1 MHALKQP
8 VISSVLNR
16 THFFAVVFNCDFLEQ
31 SVLANLFCNRL
42 TPSHHNQM
50 DDYEEDFDDAS
61 PSYLQPSYGD
71 YGNYGEDPNSNNN
84 VAAQESTSQ
93 QKPSSVTTHRGGSG
107 KGGGNKV
114 VFSSGTKASS
124 PPAFNVSEKQHTDG
138 DNDDDKDDG
147 DSRARK
153 LAEAN
158 AALDAMTRL
167 MQAPTPS
174 ATSANAGA
182 PGEAVE
188 RKKKP
193 VNTTRPS
200 ITTTTI
206 VGGSSLHSG
215 SSSSSLSA
223 VRRQS
228 TLSLSS
234 KNVNTSGPTSS
245 LVSFS
250 KDGPSA
256 SKQHQTINKSSTAS
270 SVGVRALPTVSA
282 PPSSSST
289 LTTTIATTS
298 TALSP
303 HRTNNSSTTRP
314 LAPPQSPLRSPG
326 ASPVAAARA
335 PQPPSLSLAHYTA
348 ATAYIPM
355 PTSTLE
361 LEAAV
366 REKEKQRIELE
377 KQVTDLRSQLA
388 EVRERAEILLKE
400 RDKQLRAALRKTEQL
415 QIENDSLQQQTT
427 SAFQTA
433 KFLEMD
439 NMRRERELTS
449 QKLSE
454 ENKKLMAQ
462 VRQMSRQMEDAA
474 AAQGALPAR
483 LAAAMEEVRVERE
496 RSRRAKEELAKDKEN
511 SKRLHEQTIA
521 LTDSNR
527 ELKLKMQSMQQLM
540 QQRATAGM
548 SNTSNGGGG
557 GSGRNGDDAKSVTG
571 KSISGRSISG
581 ARSVFGGGK
590 SVAGARSVAGA
601 KQMSLS
607 ARTAGGGVGANNKKK
622 PFGSGPGT
630 SSNASKSGT
639 KISMIS
645 SSSAPKAGTRA
656 ALAKGSLSNRARAD
670 ISNAG
675 HSSSSSN
682 VIVIHSTQSSTTTPN
697 KQQLGHSGGYDD
709 NEGYG
714 NGFSSPA
721 GAVSGSPGVVQ
732 SSYKRSEAIVSSSS
746 SSSPLPSQPSI
757 PSVSQ
762 ATSHHHQNAHNANWE
777 TEKLALLE
785 RLSALESRKEEVRTV
800 ELATQN
806 PSATDLAHLLQE
818 SKEERERAQEK
829 AHQLESTVGML
840 QRQLRDLGVS
850 IRVNASSAATP
861 SNQQDPALT
870 TVAQPAIMKQQV
882 VAPPLAIKESP
893 YVTYDNVIK
902 KQHQQQ
908 QEQALIRPSPPSSSS
923 LSSLTPTS
931 QPSQPVNSSSL
942 SSLPTAATVAV
953 TATTSSAEED
963 QYGADD
969 DFETIPASSDNKP
982 LLLAPA
988 PVPVHMPLPSAATA
1002 PIITPSFSFGPKPSV
1017 GVVPSSSSSS
1027 SYTMPPQNS
1036 LISTPSSMIMGPAPI
1051 MGTAQTFGSSTTPS
1065 VYPSTSSSL
1074 YSSTASAGIVSS
1086 TATINNNTIVPTAA
1100 TSASNSSATL
1110 FVGSGG
1116 GGSSFFQ
1123 QSTASTLSSSSSLS
1137 SSLTSPP
1144 LSYLMQPPS
1153 VAAVAPHVT
1162 SSAAPST
1169 VNYPSS
1175 RSMLVTEKV
1184 SEAAEE
1190 VTSVIEVSETDLTS
1204 VPSLPVNVLTSMAK
1218 PAASRGVA
1226 RGAGFD
1232 PLLDDDDEDD
1242 VEVLTHGGRS
1252 GGASAVTF
1260 DRNNAAPT
1268 PSPFAVSSVPSA
1280 YTLSGRTSVAMPTS
1294 TAFQATATMQR
1305 KKNPMDLFSDDE

>member
-1 MHALKQP
+1 
-8 VISSVLNR
+8 
-16 THFFAVVFNCDFLEQ
+16 
-31 SVLANLFCNRL
+31 
-42 TPSHHNQM
+42 M

-215 SSSSSLSA
+215 SSSSSAA

-234 KNVNTSGPTSS
+234 KNINTSGPTSS

-270 SVGVRALPTVSA
+270 SVGVRALPIVSA
-282 PPSSSST
+282 LPPSSSST

-298 TALSP
+298 AALSP

-400 RDKQLRAALRKTEQL
+400 KDKQLRAALRKTEQL

-557 GSGRNGDDAKSVTG
+557 SGRNGDDAKSVAG
-571 KSISGRSISG
+571 KSVSGRSISG

-630 SSNASKSGT
+630 SNNASKSGT

-675 HSSSSSN
+675 HSSSGSSN

-697 KQQLGHSGGYDD
+697 KQPLGHSGGYDD

-721 GAVSGSPGVVQ
+721 EAVSGSPGVVQ

-757 PSVSQ
+757 PSQ

-785 RLSALESRKEEVRTV
+785 RLSALESRKEEGRTV
-800 ELATQN
+800 DLATQN

-882 VAPPLAIKESP
+882 VAPSLVNKESP

-908 QEQALIRPSPPSSSS
+908 QEQALVRPSPPSSSS

-969 DFETIPASSDNKP
+969 DFETSPALSDNKP

-1017 GVVPSSSSSS
+1017 GVLPSSSSSS

-1051 MGTAQTFGSSTTPS
+1051 IGTAQSFGSSTAPS

-1074 YSSTASAGIVSS
+1074 YSSTASAGFVSS
-1086 TATINNNTIVPTAA
+1086 TATINNNTIVPTTAMA
-1100 TSASNSSATL
+1100 ASNSSATL

-1116 GGSSFFQ
+1116 GGGSSFLQ

-1153 VAAVAPHVT
+1153 VSAVAPQPRFTVT

-1184 SEAAEE
+1184 LEAAED
-1190 VTSVIEVSETDLTS
+1190 VTSVIEVSESDLSS

-1232 PLLDDDDEDD
+1232 PLLDDNDEDD

-1252 GGASAVTF
+1252 GGASAVTI
-1260 DRNNAAPT
+1260 DRSNAAPT

-1280 YTLSGRTSVAMPTS
+1280 YTLSGGTSVAMPTS
-1294 TAFQATATMQR
+1294 TAFQATAAMQR